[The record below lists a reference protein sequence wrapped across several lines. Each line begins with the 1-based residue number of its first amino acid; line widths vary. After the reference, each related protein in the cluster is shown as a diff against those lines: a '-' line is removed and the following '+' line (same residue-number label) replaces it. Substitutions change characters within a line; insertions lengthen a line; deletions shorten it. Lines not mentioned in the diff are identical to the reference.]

1 VFESLNYIPD
11 TDIMGYPLKVGDKV
25 IVFNQHFI
33 SCDNCTIVE
42 RDYNASDLGNEEV
55 HMRRAI
61 KIDDVMYYFGLGTH
75 EIIKEG

>member
-1 VFESLNYIPD
+1 MFESLNYIPN
-11 TDIMGYPLKVGDKV
+11 TDIMGQALKVGDKV

-33 SCDNCTIVE
+33 SWDNCTIVE
-42 RDYNASDLGNEEV
+42 RDYNASDLDNEEV

-61 KIDDVMYYFGLGTH
+61 KIDDVMYFFGLGTH